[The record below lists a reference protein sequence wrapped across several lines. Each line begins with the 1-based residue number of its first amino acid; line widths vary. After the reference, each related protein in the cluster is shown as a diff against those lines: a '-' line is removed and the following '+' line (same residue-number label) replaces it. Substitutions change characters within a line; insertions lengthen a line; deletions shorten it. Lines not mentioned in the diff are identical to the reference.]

1 MTGRTLDDM
10 IREYRIEP
18 YKAADGSIGLQA
30 WDWRGK
36 PGSEEEIRA
45 NKDALVSLLRRREK
59 EREETDARLER
70 ERVLALQAGHPAHV
84 PGLRTGD
91 LVVWFDQRMPFSYG
105 IRRADAIFS
114 GEAFHWDPGFTII
127 ASLDDGEALAG
138 ELGVERW
145 QLDAFRTGDP
155 LGLGHDDY
163 ELRMHKVIRD
173 WIETHKERRL
183 PVNHP
188 TATYYRIGRGEAIAL
203 ADKVR
208 ETVEAGVGSVL
219 DDGIRLRIGIIE
231 RYDRQR
237 SKPVTDADARE
248 LRKRDNDLYNE
259 GGSGY
264 VCDYVSRERAR
275 RVAAWLRDHGVDMSM
290 PWRPKPPERSGRG

>member
-10 IREYRIEP
+10 IREYRIEL

-59 EREETDARLER
+59 EREETDARLGR

-84 PGLRTGD
+84 PGLKAGD
-91 LVVWFDQRMPFSYG
+91 LVAWFDQRMPFSYG

-145 QLDAFRTGDP
+145 QIDASQSGEP

-163 ELRMHKVIRD
+163 ELQMHKVIRD
-173 WIETHKERRL
+173 WIEAHKERR
-183 PVNHP
+183 VSANHP
-188 TATYYRIGRGEAIAL
+188 TTTCYRIGRGEAIAL

-208 ETVEAGVGSVL
+208 EAVEARVQGIL
-219 DDGIRLRIGIIE
+219 DGNINHHIDIIS
-231 RYDRQR
+231 RYNHQVE
-237 SKPVTDADARE
+237 KPLTEAEARK

-264 VCDYVSRERAR
+264 VYDYVSRERAR
-275 RVAAWLRDHGVDMSM
+275 RAAAWLRDHGVDM
-290 PWRPKPPERSGRG
+290 RVG

>member
-1 MTGRTLDDM
+1 MTGRTLDEM
-10 IREYRIEP
+10 IREYRIEL

-45 NKDALVSLLRRREK
+45 NKDALVVELVRRERARK
-59 EREETDARLER
+59 TNEERKHR
-70 ERVLALQAGHPAHV
+70 ERILNLQKEHPANLPDLNV
-84 PGLRTGD
+84 GD
-91 LVVWFDQRMPFSYG
+91 LVAWYDRRMPFSYG

-145 QLDAFRTGDP
+145 QLDASQSGEP

-163 ELRMHKVIRD
+163 ELQMHKVIRD
-173 WIETHKERRL
+173 WIEAHKERR
-183 PVNHP
+183 VSANHP
-188 TATYYRIGRGEAIAL
+188 TTTCYRIGRGEAIAL
-203 ADKVR
+203 ANKVR
-208 ETVEAGVGSVL
+208 EAVAAGVQSIL
-219 DDGIRLRIGIIE
+219 DGNISHHIDIIS
-231 RYDRQR
+231 RYNHQVE
-237 SKPVTDADARE
+237 KPLTEAEARK
-248 LRKRDNDLYNE
+248 LWKRDNDLYNE

-275 RVAAWLRDHGVDMSM
+275 RAAAWLRDHGVDM
-290 PWRPKPPERSGRG
+290 RVV

>member
-18 YKAADGSIGLQA
+18 YKAADGSVGLQA

-45 NKDALVSLLRRREK
+45 NKDALVSLLRRRER
-59 EREETDARLER
+59 EREETDARLGR
-70 ERVLALQAGHPAHV
+70 ERALALQAAHPAHV
-84 PGLRTGD
+84 PGLRAGD
-91 LVVWFDQRMPFSYG
+91 LVAWFDQRMPFSYG

-145 QLDAFRTGDP
+145 QLDASQSGEP

-163 ELRMHKVIRD
+163 ELQMHKVIRD
-173 WIETHKERRL
+173 WIEAHKERR
-183 PVNHP
+183 VSANHP
-188 TATYYRIGRGEAIAL
+188 TTTCYRIERDEAIAL
-203 ADKVR
+203 ANKVR
-208 ETVEAGVGSVL
+208 EAVAARVQSILDGNINHHIDIISRYNHQVE
-219 DDGIRLRIGIIE
+219 
-231 RYDRQR
+231 
-237 SKPVTDADARE
+237 KPLTEAEARK
-248 LRKRDNDLYNE
+248 LWKRDNDLYNE

-264 VCDYVSRERAR
+264 VYDYVSRERAR
-275 RVAAWLRDHGVDMSM
+275 RAAAWLRDHGVDM
-290 PWRPKPPERSGRG
+290 RVV